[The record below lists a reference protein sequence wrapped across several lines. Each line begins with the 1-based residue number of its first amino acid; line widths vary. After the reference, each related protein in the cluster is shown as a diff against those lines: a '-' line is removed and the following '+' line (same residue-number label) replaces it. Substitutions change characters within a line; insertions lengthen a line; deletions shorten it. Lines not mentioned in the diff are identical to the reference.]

1 MLILDLQRLEQDFED
16 IEEFRGHL
24 GTIGILMVD
33 NDPNLVLMWN
43 IILKPTLIF
52 QSFSICMFD
61 GLSSCFADGS
71 IKSNEKHVR
80 FEWQYDFLGSYV
92 MAHRTPKY
100 VNQLLTYLCPSG
112 RASAIASFPEV
123 K

>member
-16 IEEFRGHL
+16 LEKFRGHL
-24 GTIGILMVD
+24 GTMGILMVD

-71 IKSNEKHVR
+71 IKSNEKHV
-80 FEWQYDFLGSYV
+80 
-92 MAHRTPKY
+92 
-100 VNQLLTYLCPSG
+100 
-112 RASAIASFPEV
+112 SF
-123 K
+123 